1 MSLFRTASIATKVL
15 SGFGVILLLLIVI
28 SMVSILSLSEVNRYF
43 KDYQLLVTM
52 KQAEYDALILDKLDA
67 IGPEVANEVERLT
80 LAVRSEQDALGVLA
94 EAKLAETVKIVMIIS
109 IVSIF
114 FSLLAVWFAGFGVS
128 RQIRTITKNTTKNT
142 TKNMTNT
149 VKELA
154 DGNMAIDFEADSQ
167 AKNAFLTNM
176 NHELRTPMNAILGY
190 SEMLIESA
198 EDLKPEEFVPDL
210 KKINLAGTH
219 LLALINDVLDL
230 SKVDS
235 GQMEALAEEFNLN
248 NLIAEV
254 ADTAQPMMETNSNK
268 ILIER
273 GEHLGS
279 ALQDRTKLRRTLL
292 NLLSNAARFTHEGVV
307 TLTVRRTSQ
316 IDGDWLIFAVSDSG
330 IGIAEDKLESVF
342 KEFMQVD
349 GSTTRKYD
357 GTGLGLAISWRFC
370 KLLGGDLSVHSEL
383 EKGSTF
389 TIQIPATLPPLS

>member
-52 KQAEYDALILDKLDA
+52 KQAEYDALMLDKLDA
-67 IGPEVANEVERLT
+67 IGPEAANEVERLI

-128 RQIRTITKNTTKNT
+128 RQIRTITKNT